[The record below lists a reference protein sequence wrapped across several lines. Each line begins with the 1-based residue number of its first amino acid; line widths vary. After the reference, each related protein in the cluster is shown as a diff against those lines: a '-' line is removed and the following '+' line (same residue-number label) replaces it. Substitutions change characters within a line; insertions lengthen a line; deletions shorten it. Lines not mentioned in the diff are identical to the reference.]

1 MSEKNPKKEILV
13 ATSGGFD
20 PLHVG
25 HVRLIQEAA
34 ALGDKLVVIVNSDQW
49 LIRKKGFVFMKLK
62 HRMELIRAIKGV
74 DEVIA
79 WDDGS
84 PTVKGALRKLK
95 PDIFAKGGDRS
106 SLDKVPEAKI
116 CQEIGCKIV
125 FNVGKGGKVE
135 SSSWLLKKFLENSGD
150 VKSPISVHIKNT
162 AAKSVGKNKSKK

>member
-1 MSEKNPKKEILV
+1 MSEKNTKKEVIV

-25 HVRLIQEAA
+25 HIRLLQDAK
-34 ALGDKLVVIVNSDQW
+34 ALGDKLVVIVNSDAW
-49 LIRKKGFVFMKLK
+49 LKRKKGFVFMKLK
-62 HRMELIRAIKGV
+62 HRMEMIQAIKGV
-74 DEVIA
+74 DEVMA

-95 PDIFAKGGDRS
+95 PDIFAKGGDRAS
-106 SLDKVPEAKI
+106 MDKVPEAKV

-135 SSSWLLKKFLENSGD
+135 SSSWLLKRFLENSGD
-150 VKSPISVHIKNT
+150 VKSPVTIHIKDNS
-162 AAKSVGKNKSKK
+162 KLGNKPKGKK